1 MPVFGPGENI
11 SEQDR
16 ERLRDVI
23 NRLLAVNFLNKEQE
37 REHYLVARRHRQALE
52 DFFRFLGWEIVF
64 DDRHECIF
72 VLAPEAG
79 CRRNL
84 TREESIWLLVL
95 RLIYQEKRQGLSL
108 SEFPVTTLHEIRA
121 KYEAFRLPLFN
132 KTRLQELVRL
142 GTQYRLL
149 EPLDDDLSSDDC
161 AFRLFH
167 TLLYA
172 VRADTVEKLHQ
183 KIANYEQGREVAPD
197 EVVAP
202 PAAD

>member
-1 MPVFGPGENI
+1 MLNLGENL
-11 SEQDR
+11 SEH
-16 ERLRDVI
+16 EAGRLREVI

-37 REHYLVARRHRQALE
+37 REHYLVARRHRQGLE
-52 DFFRFLGWEIVF
+52 EFFRFLGWEIVF
-64 DDRHECIF
+64 DDRHECLF
-72 VLAPEAG
+72 VLSPEAG

-142 GTQYRLL
+142 GTQYKLL
-149 EPLDDDLSSDDC
+149 EPLDDDIRSDDC

-172 VRADTVEKLHQ
+172 VQADTVEKLYQ
-183 KIANYEQGREVAPD
+183 KIAGYEPGKEEELPD
-197 EVVAP
+197 EVAAP